1 MTPTSLRTLLAATAL
16 AGTLLTGCASSPD
29 SGAPGWVQTHTGQED
44 GYYQVV
50 GHGRSPD
57 GDWREARDA
66 AIEDAQ
72 YQYLLQAG
80 VRLGSSLRESEVDA
94 GDQEHRRRIVELS
107 QQTAYGKLRS
117 MELRDMAIRERDDGG
132 LDAYVKASLR
142 RTDMQRLRDSS
153 ESISEHISD
162 AFAMKDLMGDDW
174 EVTATGRGSAEPET
188 RDTPG
193 WKKAERRAR
202 AAAINTATAKLAEE
216 LGVSS
221 VQAQASGSERDTDT
235 QITRETAAEIETT
248 MLDSDMRREDGRVV
262 VEVEI
267 TGRKAS
273 PE

>member
-1 MTPTSLRTLLAATAL
+1 MTPTSLRTLFAATAL

-29 SGAPGWVQTHTGQED
+29 SGAPGWVQTHTGQKD

-80 VRLGSSLRESEVDA
+80 VRIGSSLRRSEMRTGGQDY
-94 GDQEHRRRIVELS
+94 RRRLVDLS
-107 QQTAYGKLRS
+107 QQTAYGKLHS
-117 MELRDMAIRERDDGG
+117 LELRDMAFRERADGS
-132 LDAYVKASLR
+132 LDAYVKASLNR
-142 RTDMQRLRDSS
+142 IDMQTLRRSS
-153 ESISEHISD
+153 EAINEHISN

-174 EVTATGRGSAEPET
+174 EVTATGRGFAEPET

-193 WKKAERRAR
+193 WNEAELRAR
-202 AAAINTATAKLAEE
+202 HAAINAATAKLAEE

-221 VQAQASGSERDTDT
+221 VQVRAAGSEHDTDS
-235 QITRETAAEIETT
+235 QVTRETAAEVETT
-248 MLDSDMRREDGRVV
+248 MLDSDMRRQNGRVV